1 MRPQNFS
8 PIAVVGIGGLYPGA
22 PGLDGFW
29 RTIREAIDT
38 AREIPPGRWAVSPES
53 VRGGAEPTIDRVRSL
68 RACTLDRIPLEE
80 LDGIVNGRLDL
91 DQVSRLDSSVGVAL
105 VAGVRA
111 WKEGRVDNI
120 DRSRVAVHLGHLVLP
135 TDGASAIGAAILG
148 DTIHEKI
155 FGVGHDHWD
164 RRPAGQSTGDP
175 RDGLGAGLPAAALAR
190 ALDLGG
196 GTSTLDAACASS
208 LYALAQACHD
218 LSEGRVDAA
227 LAGGV
232 SRPDALYTQ
241 MGFSQ
246 LHALSPAG
254 RCHPFDA
261 RGQGL
266 VVGEGGGIFLLKR
279 LEDAR
284 RDGDRIR
291 GVIRSVGLSNDRS
304 GSLLAPE
311 PDGQLRALRS
321 AYAAAGWHPTDVDLI
336 ECHATGTPV
345 GDATEFASLRQLWGD
360 DGWRPGQC
368 VIGSIKA
375 NIGHLL
381 TAAGAASLTRAL
393 LAMEHQELP
402 PAANFESPA
411 PRIEPQSSPFRL
423 LAQPQPWRRR
433 ERGIPRR
440 SAISAF
446 GFGGINAH
454 LLVEEGPV
462 ESERELPTE
471 HSPPITVRDRPS
483 IAIVGIAGQV
493 GSRCDESL
501 FAELLGEQFPDAP
514 NLPPRWFGVEK
525 SDWFRR
531 SSLRGQTPRAHR
543 VGPIEIP
550 PGRFRIPPR
559 ELVDCLPQQL
569 LFLETARRAFLKAG
583 LTDRPDLGE
592 RSAVFVGIALDLAST
607 RFHLRWLAESWGRTW
622 LTEAGVEWSDEKIE
636 SWLDQLRDALGSP
649 LTANRV
655 MGSLGSIVASR
666 AAREFHFGGPS
677 HTYSS
682 DETSGFRAL
691 ERGVL
696 GLRRGEFDC
705 ALVGAVDLGG
715 DVRSQLS
722 RVRIVESRALDA
734 RSADSRTLDSVSRRR
749 SPYGREGDQLSTSE
763 GAIAFVLKRLED
775 AKRDRNEVIACIEGI
790 GFASGGGIEPPR
802 PARQAWKSSIERAL
816 IDGRSSASEVGLVIS
831 GSSGAA
837 DEDTVEATALI
848 QSKLGSHDRLAHFTS
863 PTELVGHTGAAASLV
878 SVAQGIAAI
887 QHGLLPSFPS
897 KSSANGIGKEV
908 ARRFRRSEQTE
919 PWWIDRRSETRIAL
933 AGCGGIDGNVGHVL
947 IKEAEESQPLAT
959 PSAPLRHHWNRPGL
973 FVLEGRNDQDLVER
987 LGQLATRLP
996 EEAEASIAATAA
1008 EWNREFPGDRSL
1020 PTALAL
1026 VATSAGALRLRIER
1040 ATAALRGLHSREDA
1054 ERDRREGATV
1064 FSSSTPLG
1072 HAGHVAL
1079 LFPGSGNDFPG
1090 MGRELLSRFPAAWR
1104 SIEVDSALLRSQ
1116 LPIESIWPE
1125 GDFQPTARERILGHV
1140 TTASLAARHLL
1151 NTGLRP
1157 GAAIGYSLG
1166 ETASMFGMGVW
1177 RNRDEMLRRLLQ
1189 SDLFTRQLAGPCRAA
1204 ARHWGLPPGEN
1215 AHWHAGVIDRPAE
1228 VVREAISRHPRTYL
1242 QIVNTPQECVIGGDP
1257 SAIDRLIAD
1266 LNAQF
1271 YPVAGVT
1278 TVHCSVLQEVETE
1291 YRALHRFPIHVPEG
1305 VDVYSPVAGRPHELS
1320 TESIAQSIT
1329 DQGLRGFD
1337 YTDSIFTAYGRGAR
1351 IFIETGPGSSCTRMT
1366 SAILGSRPHRALSL
1380 LRQREPIE
1388 LSYARIIA
1396 TLAAERVE
1404 VNREMLIGDGP
1415 EVDHPIANSITVESG
1430 GEPFDLP
1437 EIPQLPA
1444 RTKKTMHP
1452 QTALDAPDHRDLSSA
1467 TESADA
1473 APTRWS
1479 HPFSD
1484 ESESPSERLPSDA
1497 DAEVASWKT
1506 SPSRVGEESA
1516 VDAPIRFAISEATEA
1531 LQAQRQALAEL
1542 TARQHE
1548 LISKIGRPL
1557 RSTRKKFHRPR
1568 HPSDATAW
1576 LPRARCLEFGE
1587 GSIADALRDQRF
1599 SEIDTFPTRVRLPA
1613 EPLMLVDRILEI
1625 EGEPFSLT
1633 GGRVV
1638 TEHDVL
1644 PGAWYLDGN
1653 CAPTCIAVESGQ
1665 ADLFL
1670 CAWLGADIRT
1680 RGEAVYRLLD
1690 AEVTFHRDL
1699 PKIGETVRYDIHI
1712 DGFFEQGDALLF
1724 RFRFDA
1730 TVDGTLVLT
1739 MRDGCAGFFTEAA
1752 LAAGR
1757 GIVEPKHRPRP
1768 APICPPGWNPPSRL
1782 EATSLDEKALE
1793 ALRNGHLIE
1802 AFGTA
1807 FSRLQIERPA
1817 TIPGGQMRLLDRVPL
1832 LDPTGGDWGLGRVT
1846 GELDIDPDDW
1856 FLTCHF
1862 VDDPVMPGT
1871 LMYECCLHTL
1881 RVLLLGIGW
1890 VGDSENFEA
1899 HPVIG
1904 EPGRLR
1910 CRGQV
1915 IPTSKVV
1922 GYDVSIREIGF
1933 DADHQNS
1940 PYVIADAKMLVDG
1953 REIVEMRG
1961 LSVRFPTLSKGGIE
1975 AAWSDRSAPPTTSDE
1990 RKIKGLSFDQ
2000 IEVVNP
2006 PPQSR
2011 YAYDHASI
2019 LAFALGNPSEAFG
2032 SRYKPFDQNFI
2043 ARLPAPPYCFIDGI
2057 LEVEGPPWELQEQ
2070 TRCVAEYFVPS
2081 DAWYFAATKQPRMPF
2096 AVLLETALQP
2106 CGWLAAY
2113 CGSALTSEE
2122 PMHFRNLGGKATQ
2135 HRTVTPSSGLLRTEV
2150 SLTSF
2155 SASAGMLI
2163 QHFTMSIS
2171 DAVGPV
2177 YTGTTYFGFFPRPA
2191 LANQLGIRDEIP
2203 TGFPVSDVAGF
2214 VGYTIPSHP
2223 RLPDQRFRMVDQI
2236 DAIDRRGGPH
2246 QLGVIR
2252 GSIAVDADAWF
2263 FKAHFHQDPVW
2274 PGSLGLESLLQL
2286 LEVFA
2291 IDRWNLDETTELQAV
2306 ALSIPHEWTYRGQVL
2321 GHRQRVTVEAVVT
2334 EIDDSR
2340 RVIRANGRLV
2350 VDGLW
2355 IYAMRDFTVQVVP
2368 AANHEQGTD
2377 RFEARR

>member
-1 MRPQNFS
+1 MRPLNFS

-38 AREIPPGRWAVSPES
+38 AREIPPGRWAVTSES
-53 VRGGAEPTIDRVRSL
+53 VRGGSEPTPDRVRSL

-80 LDGIVNGRLDL
+80 LDGVVNGRLDL
-91 DQVSRLDSSVGVAL
+91 DQISRLDPSIGVAL
-105 VAGVRA
+105 VTGIRA

-120 DRSRVAVHLGHLVLP
+120 DRGRVAVHLGHLVLP

-155 FGVGHDHWD
+155 FGIGQNDWD

-246 LHALSPAG
+246 LHALSPVG

-311 PDGQLRALRS
+311 PDGQLRALQS
-321 AYAAAGWHPTDVDLI
+321 AYDAAGWHPTEVDLI

-345 GDATEFASLRQLWGD
+345 GDATEFSSLRQLWGE

-411 PRIEPQSSPFRL
+411 PRIEPQDSPFRL
-423 LAQPQPWRRR
+423 LDRPLPWKRR

-462 ESERELPTE
+462 EAEREFPQDRF
-471 HSPPITVRDRPS
+471 PAMTVRDRSS
-483 IAIVGIAGQV
+483 IAVVGIAGQV

-501 FAELLGEQFPDAP
+501 FAELLGEQFPVAP
-514 NLPPRWFGVEK
+514 NSPPRWFGVEK

-531 SSLRGQTPRAHR
+531 SALRAQTPRANR
-543 VGPIEIP
+543 IGPIEIP

-559 ELVDCLPQQL
+559 ELIDCLPQQL

-583 LTDRPDLGE
+583 LANRPDLGE

-607 RFHLRWLAESWGRTW
+607 RFHLRWLAEAWGRTW
-622 LTEAGVEWSDEKIE
+622 LTEAGLEWADEEVDLWIE
-636 SWLDQLRDALGSP
+636 QLREALGSP

-682 DETSGFRAL
+682 DETSGLRAL
-691 ERGVL
+691 ERGIL

-722 RVRIVESRALDA
+722 RARIIDSRA
-734 RSADSRTLDSVSRRR
+734 TGR
-749 SPYGREGDQLSTSE
+749 SPFGRRGDQPSTSE
-763 GAIAFVLKRLED
+763 GAIALILKRLED
-775 AKRDRNEVIACIEGI
+775 AKRDRDEVMACIEGI
-790 GFASGGGIEPPR
+790 GFGSGGGIEPPR
-802 PARQAWKSSIERAL
+802 PARQAWKRSIERAL
-816 IDGRSSASEVGLVIS
+816 VDGKVASSEVGLVIS
-831 GSSGAA
+831 GSSGDT
-837 DEDTVEATALI
+837 DEDAVEAAALLK
-848 QSKLGSHDRLAHFTS
+848 SRLGSHDRLAHFS
-863 PTELVGHTGAAASLV
+863 SAAELVGHTGATASLV
-878 SVAQGIAAI
+878 AVAQGLAAI
-887 QHGLLPSFPS
+887 QHRLLPAFPG
-897 KSSANGIGKEV
+897 KSSANGIGKEI
-908 ARRFRRSEQTE
+908 ARRFRRSEETE
-919 PWWIDRRSETRIAL
+919 PWWINRPGEKRFAL
-933 AGCGGIDGNVGHVL
+933 VGCGGIDGNVGHVL
-947 IKEAEESQPLAT
+947 IKESEETETVVSL
-959 PSAPLRHHWNRPGL
+959 PSPLRHHWDRPAL
-973 FVLEGRNDQDLVER
+973 FVLEGSSDQDLLER
-987 LGQLATRLP
+987 LGQLTTRLP
-996 EEAEASIAATAA
+996 EADEAPIAELASQ
-1008 EWNREFPGDRSL
+1008 WHREFPGDRSL
-1020 PTALAL
+1020 PSALAL
-1026 VATSAGALRLRIER
+1026 VANSAGALEARIEQ

-1079 LFPGSGNDFPG
+1079 LFPGSGNDYSG
-1090 MGRELLSRFPAAWR
+1090 MGRELLTRFPETWR
-1104 SIEVDSALLRSQ
+1104 PLEVDSARLRSQ

-1151 NTGLRP
+1151 NSGLRP

-1166 ETASMFGMGVW
+1166 ETASMFGMGIW
-1177 RNRDEMLRRLLQ
+1177 RHRDEMLHRLLE

-1204 ARHWGLPPGEN
+1204 ARHWGLSPGEN
-1215 AHWHAGVIDRPAE
+1215 ARWRAGVIDRSAE
-1228 VVREAISRHPRTYL
+1228 VVRGALPRHPRTYL

-1257 SAIDRLIAD
+1257 SAIDRLVAE

-1271 YPVAGVT
+1271 YPIDGVT

-1291 YRALHRFPIHVPEG
+1291 YRALHRFPIHAPEG
-1305 VDVYSPVAGRPHELS
+1305 IDVYSPATGQPYELS

-1366 SAILGSRPHRALSL
+1366 SAILDSRPHRALSL

-1404 VNREMLIGDGP
+1404 VNREISIGDGP
-1415 EVDHPIANSITVESG
+1415 EADSPVANSIIVESG

-1437 EIPQLPA
+1437 ALPDLPSRLTRARQHQTPLDLKSRRDRPPPEEGDDPRFLGWSRELSA
-1444 RTKKTMHP
+1444 RTE
-1452 QTALDAPDHRDLSSA
+1452 APSENFA
-1467 TESADA
+1467 PNAETEVTDWRS
-1473 APTRWS
+1473 
-1479 HPFSD
+1479 
-1484 ESESPSERLPSDA
+1484 SPSHIG
-1497 DAEVASWKT
+1497 
-1506 SPSRVGEESA
+1506 GESSI
-1516 VDAPIRFAISEATEA
+1516 DSPIRFAISEATEA

-1557 RSTRKKFHRPR
+1557 RSAYKKAERPV

-1576 LPRARCLEFGE
+1576 LPRNRCLEFGE
-1587 GSIADALRDQRF
+1587 GSIVKALRDRRF

-1625 EGEPFSLT
+1625 DGEPFSLT

-1644 PGAWYLDGN
+1644 SGAWYLDGD

-1699 PKIGETVRYDIHI
+1699 PKIGETVRYEIEI
-1712 DGFFEQGDALLF
+1712 EGFFEQGDALLF

-1768 APICPPGWNPPSRL
+1768 APISPPGWYPPSRL
-1782 EATSLDEKALE
+1782 GATSLDERQLE
-1793 ALRNGHLIE
+1793 ALRNGNLIE
-1802 AFGTA
+1802 AFGSA
-1807 FSRLQIERPA
+1807 FTRLQIEHPA

-1832 LDPTGGDWGLGRVT
+1832 LDPYGGDWGLGRVA
-1846 GELDIDPDDW
+1846 GELDIHPDDW

-1890 VGDSENFEA
+1890 VGESAQFEA

-1933 DADHQNS
+1933 EADKQDS

-1961 LSVRFPTLSKGGIE
+1961 LSVRFPTLSKAGID
-1975 AAWSDRSAPPTTSDE
+1975 AAWTTPTEHRASPGE
-1990 RKIKGLSFDQ
+1990 LQLEDQ
-2000 IEVVNP
+2000 ISKTTEVGSP

-2032 SRYKPFDQNFI
+2032 NRYEPFDQQFI

-2057 LEVEGPPWELQEQ
+2057 LEVEGPPWELREQ
-2070 TRCVAEYFVPS
+2070 TRCVAEYFVPV
-2081 DAWYFAATKQPRMPF
+2081 DGWYFSATKQPRMPF

-2122 PMHFRNLGGKATQ
+2122 PLHFRNLGGKAIQ
-2135 HRTVTPSSGLLRTEV
+2135 HRAVTPSSGLLRTEV

-2163 QHFTMSIS
+2163 QHFSLSIS
-2171 DAVGPV
+2171 DAAGSV

-2191 LANQLGIRDEIP
+2191 LANQLGIRDQVP
-2203 TGFPVSDVAGF
+2203 AGFPVPDVAGF
-2214 VGYTIPSHP
+2214 VEHSIPTHP

-2252 GSIAVDADAWF
+2252 GSIAVDPQAWF
-2263 FKAHFHQDPVW
+2263 FQAHFHQDPVW

-2291 IDRWNLDETTELQAV
+2291 IDRWELDETVELQAV

-2321 GHRQRVTVEAVVT
+2321 GHRERVTVEAVIT

-2340 RVIRANGRLV
+2340 RLIRADGRLV

-2355 IYAMRDFTVQVVP
+2355 IYAMRGFTIEVVP
-2368 AANHEQGTD
+2368 ATNHDQGSD
-2377 RFEARR
+2377 QFEARR